1 MDKAVDIE
9 GLSFTYPDGHQGLK
23 NIDLVVYRGE
33 AVAVIGPN
41 GAGKSTLLLHL
52 NGILRGNSVVKV
64 FGLPVEEKNL
74 KEIRRKV
81 GLIFQDPEDQLFSL
95 TVFDDVAFGPINM
108 GYSEP
113 EVKQRVTQALEWVG
127 MNGYEQRSP
136 HHLSIGEK
144 KRIAIATVLS
154 LNPELLVLDEPTSN
168 LDPRSKWSLFELL
181 RQLPVTKIVAAHDLE
196 LVRALCQRT
205 VVMDEE
211 TGKVICDLADKEE
224 EELLARGGR
233 GGRGNSHFATSTN
246 QTPRFAQGGMT
257 GTEMKLVLLVK
268 TIADV
273 GLVGIPNAGKSTLLS
288 VLTDA
293 RPKIGDY
300 PFTTLHP
307 NLGVMN
313 YKGEREIIIA
323 DIPGLIKGAHD
334 GLGLGIRFLKH
345 IERTRVLLFLIDLS
359 QGSCLSQSETLSA
372 ELKSYSPALLQKPR
386 ILVGSKEDISSP
398 EQVDGFLHLPA
409 AERKVVVSSVTRTG
423 LDVLKDEILFLME
436 KADGR

>member
-1 MDKAVDIE
+1 VVAQEIMDKAVDIE

-205 VVMDEE
+205 VVMDE
-211 TGKVICDLADKEE
+211 GKIVAGGSTESILSDVPLLRAHGLA
-224 EELLARGGR
+224 
-233 GGRGNSHFATSTN
+233 
-246 QTPRFAQGGMT
+246 P
-257 GTEMKLVLLVK
+257 
-268 TIADV
+268 
-273 GLVGIPNAGKSTLLS
+273 
-288 VLTDA
+288 
-293 RPKIGDY
+293 
-300 PFTTLHP
+300 
-307 NLGVMN
+307 
-313 YKGEREIIIA
+313 
-323 DIPGLIKGAHD
+323 
-334 GLGLGIRFLKH
+334 
-345 IERTRVLLFLIDLS
+345 
-359 QGSCLSQSETLSA
+359 CL
-372 ELKSYSPALLQKPR
+372 
-386 ILVGSKEDISSP
+386 D
-398 EQVDGFLHLPA
+398 
-409 AERKVVVSSVTRTG
+409 
-423 LDVLKDEILFLME
+423 
-436 KADGR
+436 